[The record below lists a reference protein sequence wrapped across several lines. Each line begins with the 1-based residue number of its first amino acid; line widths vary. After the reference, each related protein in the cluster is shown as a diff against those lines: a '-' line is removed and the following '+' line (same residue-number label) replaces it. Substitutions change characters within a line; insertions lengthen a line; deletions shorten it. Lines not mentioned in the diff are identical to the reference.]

1 MNYTKLIGAKR
12 VYSDF
17 IDICKNFK
25 SSVNLSYDVGSEEK
39 VKNYILTSSL
49 AECIE
54 GYVDNVLNNTNNASY
69 ITGPYGKGKSYLFL
83 ILFYIFSPKK
93 SKRIFD
99 GFKSKASIFSRSL
112 VEKLDYIENNKIYL
126 LPVVVNANMND
137 SVQDCFI
144 TALKTSLEQNGIDD
158 DLDIPTSYSLA
169 LKFIKTWE
177 KDKDNEEIFEKCKR
191 EISLSIDELK
201 TGLKS
206 GRSEYLAVF
215 KDLFSCVTHGVEFKS
230 WYDESFAKVYFETA
244 TKIKSRF
251 KGLFVVFDEFGAF
264 LDTPNNMLVRDLNQI
279 QSFAE
284 MCKQGENATSI
295 LDEKK
300 SVVHFALIAHKE
312 LDAYNRDKNL
322 NNAFQTIKGR
332 FQKYDFTRS
341 FEDDFTSI
349 LSSIE
354 ITDKEAYSRENEHFV
369 DFLASTKALGLFSES
384 EYKILERRAFPFN
397 PIALKCL
404 VIISRSLGQNERTM
418 FSFMGSNAGPT
429 FLNFAQNHSSGLLNL
444 DYVYDYFEDV
454 LSLSNEYHELYIRLK
469 SAFRMCKNDAEISV
483 LKAFV
488 LIKIASISSL
498 INVNRQTIAFSLY
511 NYAIDDFTAVSTAIQ
526 SLLDRG
532 VLKESVIDKELD
544 FLPLLSEEIQA
555 KLAKTSGTLLKTEN
569 FLKFLSSVNSKKY
582 YISNEYNFKYKMTRF
597 FSVMFAPL
605 SLLQNLDEYSS
616 LLFEAKSDGL
626 IINVYQD
633 EENCTD
639 AEINKIR
646 KSIGTLPIILNP
658 IKKLFTDNFK
668 SKVQML
674 YRISKLLKSDI
685 RLSESEKSS
694 LETYEAVLKTEIQA
708 FLSSLLRVS
717 DKELCKV
724 LENYYTSTIVFNNEQ
739 INRAVLTKTTTSSLS
754 VVVDLILRSSEDE
767 IKNYKATSQEYTIY
781 KSFENAI
788 STKNA
793 SLFVEELLLMF
804 NDRANTVV
812 QLIDIVNRALS
823 SPYGARIGIL
833 PLFVAYAIS
842 RIASND
848 NLKTVFLYAR
858 TKDVGLTADNL
869 IKAVQNSENYSL
881 HFLSTGREKLEC
893 LDKLYSMFCPNSN
906 TDLLSFNE
914 KLYKVNEGV
923 ASFLFSLSPSVLHT
937 TAKDN
942 VLCISKNAIL
952 FKDIFT
958 KNNLNA
964 YEAIFVDLVKELYVD
979 VLAMPVMVQKIKEEY
994 TEKLSELYEIERQF
1008 VINTISEKATSIKAS
1023 FELFYAEHKYID
1035 DIVFEK
1041 DFLNV
1046 FSALKKCSYSDRD
1059 ALNLLSSEILNTTLD
1074 DWNVSRKEQFEK
1086 TIIGFADYVRN
1097 YKNEK
1102 KSTAV
1107 SGKVENV
1114 TLSALGKTFYNNLL
1128 SEVNEYGSALS
1139 NKEKVVALEMLLK
1152 EIRGL

>member
-1 MNYTKLIGAKR
+1 M
-12 VYSDF
+12 YSDF
-17 IDICKNFK
+17 IDISKNFK

-39 VKNYILTSSL
+39 VKNYIFTASL

-54 GYVDNVLNNTNNASY
+54 GYIDNVLNNDNNASY

-93 SKRIFD
+93 NKRIFD

-126 LPVVVNANMND
+126 LPVVVNANMNN

-144 TALKTSLEQNGIDD
+144 TALKTALEQNGIDD

-169 LKFIKTWE
+169 LKYIKIWE
-177 KDKDNEEIFEKCKR
+177 KDKDNEEIFEKCKKQL
-191 EISLSIDELK
+191 SLSIDELK
-201 TGLKS
+201 MGLKS
-206 GRSEYLAVF
+206 GRSEYLVVF

-284 MCKQGENATSI
+284 MCKQGENATLI

-300 SVVHFALIAHKE
+300 PVVHFALIAHKE

-354 ITDKEAYSRENEHFV
+354 ITDKDAYAKENEYFV
-369 DFLASTKALGLFSES
+369 DFLDSTKNLGLFSES

-418 FSFMGSNAGPT
+418 FSFMGSNVGPT
-429 FLNFAQNHSSGLLNL
+429 FLNFIQNHSSGLLNL
-444 DYVYDYFEDV
+444 DYVYNYFEDV
-454 LSLSNEYHELYIRLK
+454 LSLSGEYHELYIRLK

-488 LIKIASISSL
+488 LLKIASISSL
-498 INVNRQTIAFSLY
+498 INVNKQTIAFSLY
-511 NYAIDDFTAVSTAIQ
+511 NYEINDFTHSYGHIDD
-526 SLLDRG
+526 LLDRG

-555 KLAKTSGTLLKTEN
+555 KLAKTSGTLLRTEN
-569 FLKFLSSVNSKKY
+569 FLKFLSNVNSKKY

-597 FSVMFAPL
+597 FSVMFAPF
-605 SLLQNLDEYSS
+605 SLLQNLGEYSS
-616 LLFEAKSDGL
+616 LLFETKSDG
-626 IINVYQD
+626 IVINVYQD
-633 EENCTD
+633 EENCTV
-639 AEINKIR
+639 AKINKIR
-646 KSIGTLPIILNP
+646 KSIGTLPIILNLIEEP
-658 IKKLFTDNFK
+658 FSDNFK
-668 SKVQML
+668 CKVQML
-674 YRISKLLKSDI
+674 YKISKLLKSDI

-694 LETYEAVLKTEIQA
+694 LETYEVVLKTEIQA

-739 INRAVLTKTTTSSLS
+739 INRAVLTKTTTSSLA
-754 VVVDLILRSSEDE
+754 VVGDLILKSQENKIENYRS
-767 IKNYKATSQEYTIY
+767 TSQEYTIY

-788 STKNA
+788 KENTAKQFVDEVVKIFKSNTDSSV
-793 SLFVEELLLMF
+793 SLSEIISL
-804 NDRANTVV
+804 A
-812 QLIDIVNRALS
+812 ISAPYALRK
-823 SPYGARIGIL
+823 GVL
-833 PLFVAYAIS
+833 PLFIAYCIS

-848 NLKTVFLYAR
+848 DLKTVFLYNR

-869 IKAVQNSENYSL
+869 IKAVEKEEGYSL
-881 HFLSTGREKLEC
+881 HFLNTGRNKLEC
-893 LDKLYSMFCPNSN
+893 LDKLYSASSKDVNLS
-906 TDLLSFNE
+906 LSFNE
-914 KLYKVNEGV
+914 KLYRVNDAIKNFV
-923 ASFLFSLSPSVLHT
+923 YSLAPVCLHT
-937 TAKDN
+937 TEKDN
-942 VLCISKNAIL
+942 ILSISKNAID
-952 FKDIFT
+952 FKDIFI
-958 KNNLNA
+958 KSNLNA
-964 YEAIFVDLVKELYVD
+964 YEAIFVDAVNILQTD
-979 VLAMPVMVQKIKEEY
+979 VVNLPNAIENIANEY
-994 TEKLSELYEIERQF
+994 SEKLSELYEIEKNF
-1008 VINTISEKATSIKAS
+1008 VISTLSPKATSIKAS
-1023 FELFYAEHKYID
+1023 FELFYAEYKYID
-1035 DIVFEK
+1035 DIIFEK

-1059 ALNLLSSEILNTTLD
+1059 TLNLLSSEILNTTLD

-1086 TIIGFADYVRN
+1086 TISGFADYVRN
-1097 YKNEK
+1097 YRKER
-1102 KSTAV
+1102 KSTPV
-1107 SGKVENV
+1107 SDKVENV
-1114 TLSALGKTFYNNLL
+1114 SLSALGKTFYNNLL
-1128 SEVNEYGSALS
+1128 SEVNEYGAALS